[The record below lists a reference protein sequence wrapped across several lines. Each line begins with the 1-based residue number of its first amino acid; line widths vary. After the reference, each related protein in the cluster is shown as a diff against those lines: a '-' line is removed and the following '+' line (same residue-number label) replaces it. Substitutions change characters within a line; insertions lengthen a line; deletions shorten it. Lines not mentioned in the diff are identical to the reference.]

1 MKYLKTHKIFES
13 DELIKYYGDKVI
25 DECDEQIAVIK
36 DILLELS
43 DKGYTC
49 EVGYA
54 MRGIAMKMSPKP
66 VIDISITKKSDSGY
80 FVRDVPQHIA
90 NSLYDTDD
98 DKMDFD
104 AVILDILRYGVSE
117 GYKYKCE
124 EIKSFSS
131 RSVTRYS
138 IYLYKEYETKKMPD
152 WYNK

>member
-1 MKYLKTHKIFES
+1 MRYLKTYKVFES
-13 DELIKYYGDKVI
+13 DDLRKYHGNKVI
-25 DECDEQIAVIK
+25 DECDEQISVIK

-43 DKGYTC
+43 DIGYTC

-80 FVRDVPQHIA
+80 FYRDVPQYIA

-124 EIKSFSS
+124 QIKSNISGK
-131 RSVTRYS
+131 VTRYS